1 MRTRE
6 VEKAF
11 TSMLDDIQQKMDET
25 NSNINVITT
34 PSKMPIM
41 NQFVLMFFAAFLSLI
56 DEFKLTRNDIRV
68 ILKILEIMQ
77 FGNLVRVSWTR
88 LGKSIG
94 ITPTNMG
101 RHVKTLKDS
110 KLLIEDEDG
119 NIYLNPQVIAK
130 GKFLSS
136 RQNADI
142 DRLLDLGAD
151 ALKGT
156 SATPSILTPKMR
168 KEMKEEAIQEKKLE
182 QLRED
187 MGLKSVRKGKKQR

>member
-34 PSKMPIM
+34 PSKMPIV

-77 FGNLVRVSWTR
+77 FGNLVRVSWTS